1 VSHISVSVIT
11 NKIRT
16 HPILDIYALKSQRTI
31 ELTEAATTKNSI
43 SGRG

>member
-1 VSHISVSVIT
+1 KNVDNAVVLIT

-31 ELTEAATTKNSI
+31 VLKKYKI
-43 SGRG
+43 S